1 MQQFRLRYR
10 AHDIELLP
18 GEFVIGRS
26 EDCQLSL
33 DDAMISRRHALLRV
47 SHAGVVV
54 ADLGSRNGVSVN
66 GEKVR
71 EERRLADG
79 DRITVGKHEL
89 ILLILQPDSVRTRG
103 PLARTLGPV
112 ELSDL
117 DAAVHGR
124 PQYTPTTGTARAMS
138 SFATL
143 SQLADKA
150 FAMGRPEEA
159 ERLLTSPLS
168 ELTKEIQKGA
178 NVDPAVIARF
188 AGAALRLATE
198 LQKAT
203 WVEWILIAYQNAGQ
217 FVPATIIDALLV
229 LAPKLKHLGR
239 KSITDYV
246 SVMQQAASLT
256 ANERFLLQRLESL
269 AKRLGTIP

>member
-47 SHAGVVV
+47 SSTGVVV
-54 ADLGSRNGVSVN
+54 ADLGSRNGVAVN
-66 GEKVR
+66 GDRVK
-71 EERRLADG
+71 EERRLNDG

-89 ILLILQPDSVRTRG
+89 VLSVLQPDSVRTRG

-112 ELSDL
+112 ELHDL
-117 DAAVHGR
+117 DALVHGR
-124 PQYTPTTGTARAMS
+124 PQYTPTTGMARALG
-138 SFATL
+138 SFSTL

-159 ERLLTSPLS
+159 ERLLAAPLN
-168 ELTKEIQKGA
+168 EFLKEIQKGA
-178 NVDPAVIARF
+178 TIDPSVLGRF
-188 AGAALRLATE
+188 ASAALRLATE
-198 LQKAT
+198 LQKAS
-203 WVEWILIAYQNAGQ
+203 WVEWILQVYQRAGH
-217 FVPATIIDALLV
+217 FVPAAIIDALLV
-229 LAPKLKHLGR
+229 LSPKLKHLGR
-239 KSITDYV
+239 KPIMDYV
-246 SVMQQAASLT
+246 TTMQGASSIT

-269 AKRLGTIP
+269 AKRLATIP

>member
-47 SHAGVVV
+47 STGGVVV

-66 GEKVR
+66 GERVK

-79 DRITVGKHEL
+79 DRISVGKHEL

-103 PLARTLGPV
+103 PLARTLGPI

-117 DAAVHGR
+117 DAAVQGR
-124 PQYTPTTGTARAMS
+124 APQTPTTGTARAIS
-138 SFATL
+138 SFSTL

-159 ERLLTSPLS
+159 ERLLTSPLT
-168 ELTKEIQKGA
+168 ELLKEVQKGA
-178 NVDPAVIARF
+178 SIDPAVLARF

-198 LQKAT
+198 LSKAA
-203 WVEWILIAYQNAGQ
+203 WVEWIFSAYKSASQ
-217 FVPATIIDALLV
+217 FVPAAVIDALLV

-239 KSITDYV
+239 QPIQDYIAA
-246 SVMQQAASLT
+246 MQESASPS

-269 AKRLGTIP
+269 MKRLGTSS

>member
-47 SHAGVVV
+47 SSTGVIV
-54 ADLGSRNGVSVN
+54 ADLGSRNGISVN
-66 GEKVR
+66 GEKVNQ
-71 EERRLADG
+71 ERRLADG
-79 DRITVGKHEL
+79 DRISVGKHEL

-124 PQYTPTTGTARAMS
+124 PQYTPTTGTARAIS

-168 ELTKEIQKGA
+168 ELMKEIQKGA
-178 NVDPAVIARF
+178 SIDPAVLARF
-188 AGAALRLATE
+188 AAAALRLATE
-198 LQKAT
+198 LSKAS
-203 WVEWILIAYQNAGQ
+203 WVEWIFGSYQATHQ
-217 FVPATIIDALLV
+217 FIPASIIDALLV
-229 LAPKLKHLGR
+229 LAPKLKHLSR
-239 KSITDYV
+239 KPIADYMAA
-246 SVMQQAASLT
+246 MQSASSLS

-269 AKRLGTIP
+269 AKRLGTIS

>member
-47 SHAGVVV
+47 SSAGVVV
-54 ADLGSRNGVSVN
+54 ADLGSRNGISVN
-66 GEKVR
+66 GEKVK

-89 ILLILQPDSVRTRG
+89 TLLILQPDSVRTRG

-124 PQYTPTTGTARAMS
+124 PQYTPTTGTARAIS

-159 ERLLTSPLS
+159 ERLLTSPLT
-168 ELTKEIQKGA
+168 ELMKEAQKGA
-178 NVDPAVIARF
+178 SIDPAVLARF
-188 AGAALRLATE
+188 AAAALRLATE

-203 WVEWILIAYQNAGQ
+203 WVEWIFSSYRATSQ
-217 FVPATIIDALLV
+217 FIPASIIDALLV

-239 KSITDYV
+239 QPIADYMTA
-246 SVMQQAASLT
+246 MQGSTSLS

-269 AKRLGTIP
+269 AKRLGTMS

>member
-26 EDCQLSL
+26 EECQLSL

-47 SHAGVVV
+47 SSTGVVV

-66 GEKVR
+66 GEKVK

-79 DRITVGKHEL
+79 DRISVGKHEL
-89 ILLILQPDSVRTRG
+89 VLLILQPDSVRTRG

-117 DAAVHGR
+117 DSAVHGSS
-124 PQYTPTTGTARAMS
+124 QHTPTTGTARAIG

-159 ERLLTSPLS
+159 ERLLTAPLS
-168 ELTKEIQKGA
+168 ELMKEMQKGA
-178 NVDPAVIARF
+178 NIDPAVLARF

-198 LQKAT
+198 LQKAS
-203 WVEWILIAYQNAGQ
+203 WVDWIFNAYQITVQ
-217 FVPATIIDALLV
+217 LIPASIIDALLV
-229 LAPKLKHLGR
+229 LAPKLKHFSR
-239 KSITDYV
+239 HPITDY
-246 SVMQQAASLT
+246 MAAMKGASSLS
-256 ANERFLLQRLESL
+256 ANDRFLLQRLESL
-269 AKRLGTIP
+269 AKRLSTIS